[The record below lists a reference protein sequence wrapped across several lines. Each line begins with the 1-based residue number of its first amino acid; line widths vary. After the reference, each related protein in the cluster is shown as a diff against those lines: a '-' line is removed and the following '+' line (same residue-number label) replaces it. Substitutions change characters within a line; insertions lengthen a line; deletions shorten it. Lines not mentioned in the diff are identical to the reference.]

1 MTVMK
6 SSMTPCG
13 EHDELLPIKYKDMK
27 ARPVRVKSRA
37 ADLDKAFEKIEY
49 VLKFEIGALR
59 GQSILNCIIVLG
71 RGAS

>member
-13 EHDELLPIKYKDMK
+13 EHDELLPMKYKDMK

-49 VLKFEIGALR
+49 VLKFEI
-59 GQSILNCIIVLG
+59 
-71 RGAS
+71 